1 MARMT
6 GAERIFRT
14 LRHQEPDVVPTFEN
28 DIHIKVIQAIK
39 SDLDY
44 VSFCEYMDLDAVV
57 YFDMRSVKWETV
69 NQSKGLR
76 RSEWGNI
83 SAFSGAAEFNPVLRE
98 PTLKSEK
105 DLAGFVP
112 PDPDDPARYKPIEEG
127 LKRFKGDKA
136 VIATVLDPFRIL
148 TNYLRG
154 EVELFKDMIRNPDF
168 VERMSEMARKYAV
181 RYVKNCIDLGVDII
195 FNTGD
200 YAVTQAPFL
209 SRELSKRFLIPGL
222 KQLADLTHSRGLPFL
237 EHSDGNLMPIVD
249 LIVETGID
257 GLHPIDPIA
266 GMDLGVM
273 KSKYGD
279 RITLMGNVDCGNL
292 LSHGTKEQ
300 VRQAVK
306 DCIKKAGK
314 GGGYICM
321 SSNTIHGAVNPEN
334 YVAMIQ
340 AIREYGQY
348 PLALD

>member
-1 MARMT
+1 MSRMT

-39 SDLDY
+39 PGLDFMG
-44 VSFCEYMDLDAVV
+44 FCEYMDLDAVV
-57 YFDMRSVKWETV
+57 FFDMKTTKWEVV
-69 NQSKGLR
+69 NQSKSLR
-76 RSEWGNI
+76 RSEWGNV

-98 PTLKSEK
+98 PTLKSER
-105 DLAGFVP
+105 DLASFVP
-112 PDPDDPARYKPIEEG
+112 PDPDDPTRFKPIEEG
-127 LKRFKGDKA
+127 LRRFKGDKA
-136 VIATVLDPFRIL
+136 IIATVLDPFRIL

-168 VERMSEMARKYAV
+168 VERMSEIARDYAKH
-181 RYVKNCIDLGVDII
+181 YVKNCIDLGVDII

-200 YAVTQAPFL
+200 WAVTQAPFL
-209 SRELSKRFLIPGL
+209 SREMTKKFLIPGL
-222 KQLADLTHSRGLPFL
+222 KQLADLTHEKGLPFL

-249 LIVETGID
+249 LMVDTGIN
-257 GLHPIDPIA
+257 GLHPIDPVA

-273 KSKYGD
+273 KAKYGD

-292 LSHGTKEQ
+292 LSYGTKDQ
-300 VRQAVK
+300 VRQEVK
-306 DCIKKAGK
+306 DCIRKAGK

-334 YVAMIQ
+334 YVEMIK
-340 AIREYGQY
+340 ATREYGRY
-348 PLALD
+348 PLSQD